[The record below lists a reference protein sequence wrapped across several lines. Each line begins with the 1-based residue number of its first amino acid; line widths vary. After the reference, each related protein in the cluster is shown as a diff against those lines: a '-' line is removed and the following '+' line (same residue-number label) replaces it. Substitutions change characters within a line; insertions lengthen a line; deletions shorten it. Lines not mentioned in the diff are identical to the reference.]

1 MFGQTHG
8 PEPGTEWTLTSILV
22 GQLFTLN
29 ILSTCSGALG
39 KRQVETFSLGL
50 HGSQSPSDRR
60 PEPGVGRGGFSDS
73 GSGLPESIRGVRQTV
88 ASSTQA
94 KRCGGRQRGQLV
106 LTLNPNAPA
115 HICS

>member
-1 MFGQTHG
+1 MDTHLDLGGAAVYPKYSDHLFGG
-8 PEPGTEWTLTSILV
+8 P
-22 GQLFTLN
+22 
-29 ILSTCSGALG
+29 LG

-50 HGSQSPSDRR
+50 HGSQPPSDRR
-60 PEPGVGRGGFSDS
+60 PEPGVERGGFSDS